1 MTDLDRMRNE
11 YSARARRFASKDLY
25 SVFNA
30 SYLFALQ
37 NRQRDLL
44 RVLRKTGF
52 QSLCGQR
59 ILEIGCGGGGALLEY
74 LSIGAEP
81 DHLFGIDLLPDR
93 LGEAHKKLPLSGL
106 SCADGQDLPFPAKT
120 FDLILQ
126 YTAFS
131 SVLDDQ
137 IKKHMAS
144 DMLRVLKP
152 DGLIVWYDFW
162 LNPTNPQTR
171 GIRPKEIRTL
181 FDGCDIRFQKITL
194 APPIARRIVPLSW
207 GLGLFLESLVLF
219 NSHYLA
225 LIRTRKN

>member
-11 YSARARRFASKDLY
+11 YSARARRFAGKDLY
-25 SVFNA
+25 SVFNT

-44 RVLRKTGF
+44 RALRKTGF
-52 QSLCGQR
+52 QSFCGQR
-59 ILEIGCGGGGALLEY
+59 ILEIGCGGGGVLLEY

-81 DHLFGIDLLPDR
+81 ERLFGVDLLPDR
-93 LGEAHKKLPLSGL
+93 LFEAHNKLPLSCL
-106 SCADGQDLPFPAKT
+106 SCTDGQDLPFPAKT
-120 FDLILQ
+120 FDLVLQ

-137 IKKHMAS
+137 IKRRMAS

-162 LNPTNPQTR
+162 LNPTNLQTR
-171 GIRPKEIRTL
+171 GIQPKEIRRL
-181 FDGCDIRFQKITL
+181 FGGCDIHFHKITL
-194 APPIARRIVPLSW
+194 APPIARRIVPISW
-207 GLGLFLESLVLF
+207 GIGLFLESLKIF
-219 NSHYLA
+219 NSHFLA
-225 LIRTRKN
+225 IIRPR